1 MIFDAL
7 HYFETLAQQNRL
19 CREHAFKPV
28 FCSGPDSIEGLMQQF
43 QKTANFVMI
52 DDTTDQNLYSEGV
65 SYFKRRVYTVFI
77 LAAYRWDDMEDREE
91 KMNLCREI
99 FQQFVR
105 RMIWDRI
112 RREDEGD
119 DITFLNVEKIYSKE
133 FGRYTMSGVTG
144 LYFMVEN
151 DEPTSME
158 YEDENDL
165 ESEWVTETG
174 TQTEPAGETQE
185 EGD

>member
-91 KMNLCREI
+91 KLNLCREI

-151 DEPTSME
+151 DEPASME

-165 ESEWVTETG
+165 KSEWVTETG

>member
-7 HYFETLAQQNRL
+7 HYFEQLAEKNKL
-19 CREHAFKPV
+19 CRENGFKPV
-28 FCSGPDSIEGLMQQF
+28 FCSGPDSIEGIIREF
-43 QKTANFVMI
+43 QKTANFVCI

-77 LAAYRWDDMEDREE
+77 LAAYRWDDMEDREA
-91 KMNLCREI
+91 KLNLCREV
-99 FQQFVR
+99 FAQFVR
-105 RMIWDRI
+105 RMIWDRNLI
-112 RREDEGD
+112 EMSSRD

-151 DEPTSME
+151 DEPASME
-158 YEDENDL
+158 YEDEMDL
-165 ESEWVTETG
+165 ESEWEM
-174 TQTEPAGETQE
+174 
-185 EGD
+185 

>member
-7 HYFETLAQQNRL
+7 HYFEQLAQKNKL
-19 CREHAFKPV
+19 CQANGFKPV
-28 FCSGPDSIEGLMQQF
+28 FCSGPDSIEGIMQEF
-43 QKTANFVMI
+43 QKTANFICI

-65 SYFKRRVYTVFI
+65 SYFKRRVYTVFV
-77 LAAYRWDDMEDREE
+77 LASYRWDDMEDREQ
-91 KMNLCREI
+91 KLNLCREV

-105 RMIWDRI
+105 RMIWDREH
-112 RREDEGD
+112 RADEDD

-151 DEPTSME
+151 DEPEEMD
-158 YEDENDL
+158 YEDEQQLLD
-165 ESEWVTETG
+165 EWVVE
-174 TQTEPAGETQE
+174 
-185 EGD
+185 

>member
-91 KMNLCREI
+91 KLNLCREI

-112 RREDEGD
+112 RCEDEGD

-158 YEDENDL
+158 YEDEQ
-165 ESEWVTETG
+165 SM
-174 TQTEPAGETQE
+174 QE
-185 EGD
+185 EWLSD

>member
-7 HYFETLAQQNRL
+7 TYFKKLAESNRL
-19 CREHAFKPV
+19 CLQHGFKPV
-28 FCSGPDSIEGLMQQF
+28 FCSGPDSIEGVMQQF

-77 LAAYRWDDMEDREE
+77 LAAYRWDDMEDREQ
-91 KMNLCREI
+91 KLNLCRNI

-105 RMIWDRI
+105 RMIWDKNN
-112 RREDEGD
+112 REDAD
-119 DITFLNVEKIYSKE
+119 DDMTFLNVEKVYSKE
-133 FGRYTMSGVTG
+133 FGRYTMNGVTG

-151 DEPTSME
+151 DEPEEMD
-158 YEDENDL
+158 YEDEQQM
-165 ESEWVTETG
+165 ESEWVTE
-174 TQTEPAGETQE
+174 E

>member
-7 HYFETLAQQNRL
+7 HYFETLARQNKL
-19 CREHAFKPV
+19 CVENGFEPV

-43 QKTANFVMI
+43 QKVSNFVMI
-52 DDTTDQNLYSEGV
+52 DDTTDQNLFSEGV

-77 LAAYRWDDMEDREE
+77 LAAYRWDDMKDREE
-91 KMNLCREI
+91 KLNLCREV

-105 RMIWDRI
+105 RMIWDRA
-112 RREDEGD
+112 RHEDAGD
-119 DITFLNVEKIYSKE
+119 DITFLNVEKVYSKE

-151 DEPTSME
+151 DEPESME
-158 YEDENDL
+158 YEDEQQL
-165 ESEWVTETG
+165 ESEWITE
-174 TQTEPAGETQE
+174 QETEQ

>member
-7 HYFETLAQQNRL
+7 HYFETLARQNKL
-19 CREHAFKPV
+19 CVENGFEPV
-28 FCSGPDSIEGLMQQF
+28 FCSGPDSIEGLMQQL
-43 QKTANFVMI
+43 QKVSNFVMI
-52 DDTTDQNLYSEGV
+52 DDTTDQNLFSEGV

-91 KMNLCREI
+91 KLNLCREV

-105 RMIWDRI
+105 RMIWDRA
-112 RREDEGD
+112 RHEDAGD
-119 DITFLNVEKIYSKE
+119 DITFLNVEKVYSKE

-151 DEPTSME
+151 DEPTTMD
-158 YEDENDL
+158 YEDDEAM
-165 ESEWVTETG
+165 
-174 TQTEPAGETQE
+174 QTEWLN
-185 EGD
+185 D